1 MKRSLK
7 LALAILIGSCALVA
21 VATPFSRVHS
31 SPGHSSPSPALVV
44 LCPPH
49 LVAPYGGTD
58 GWSTVNVQANFA
70 RALVTPAKKMVCQ
83 YRFGSGRPFFGI
95 EKPCPAGST
104 CTPRRNGFL
113 VTP

>member
-7 LALAILIGSCALVA
+7 LVLGILIGSCALVTG
-21 VATPFSRVHS
+21 ATPS
-31 SPGHSSPSPALVV
+31 SPGHSSPTPALVV
-44 LCPPH
+44 LCPKH

-70 RALVTPAKKMVCQ
+70 RSLVTPAKKMVCQ
-83 YRFGSGRPFFGI
+83 YRFGSGKPFFGI

>member
-1 MKRSLK
+1 MKRRLK
-7 LALAILIGSCALVA
+7 LVLVILIGSCALVTG
-21 VATPFSRVHS
+21 ATPSSRSHS
-31 SPGHSSPSPALVV
+31 SPTPALVV

-113 VTP
+113 ITP

>member
-7 LALAILIGSCALVA
+7 LVLAILLGILIASCALVTG
-21 VATPFSRVHS
+21 ATPSSPVHS
-31 SPGHSSPSPALVV
+31 SPTPALVV
-44 LCPPH
+44 LCPAH
-49 LVAPYGGTD
+49 LVAPYGGTN

-83 YRFGSGRPFFGI
+83 YRFGAGKPFFGI

-104 CTPRRNGFL
+104 CTPRPNGFL
-113 VTP
+113 ITP

>member
-7 LALAILIGSCALVA
+7 FVLSILIGSCALVTA
-21 VATPFSRVHS
+21 ATPPSRVHS
-31 SPGHSSPSPALVV
+31 SPTPALLV
-44 LCPPH
+44 LCPAT

-58 GWSTVNVQANFA
+58 GWSSVKVQANFA
-70 RALVTPAKKMVCQ
+70 RAVVTPAKKMVCQ
-83 YRFGSGRPFFGI
+83 YRFGTGRPFFGV

-104 CTPRRNGFL
+104 CVARPKGFL

>member
-7 LALAILIGSCALVA
+7 LVLGMLIGSCALVTA
-21 VATPFSRVHS
+21 ATPPSRTHS
-31 SPGHSSPSPALVV
+31 SPTPALVV
-44 LCPPH
+44 LCPAH

-83 YRFGSGRPFFGI
+83 YRFGSGTPFFGI

-104 CTPRRNGFL
+104 CTPRPKGFL
-113 VTP
+113 ITP

>member
-7 LALAILIGSCALVA
+7 LVLGILIGSCALVSG
-21 VATPFSRVHS
+21 ATPSSRVHS
-31 SPGHSSPSPALVV
+31 SPTPALVV
-44 LCPPH
+44 LCPAH

-70 RALVTPAKKMVCQ
+70 RSLVTPAKMMVCQ
-83 YRFGSGRPFFGI
+83 YRFGSGKPFFGI
-95 EKPCPAGST
+95 QKPCPAGSI